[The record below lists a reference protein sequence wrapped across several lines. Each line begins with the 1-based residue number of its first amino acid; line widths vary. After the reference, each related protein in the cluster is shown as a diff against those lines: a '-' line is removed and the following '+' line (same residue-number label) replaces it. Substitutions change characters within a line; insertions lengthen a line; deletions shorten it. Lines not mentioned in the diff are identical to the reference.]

1 MNPLNIIEKHYSPG
15 SEVYRILVDHSQ
27 KVADKAL
34 EIARGLPL
42 LNPDLDFIEKAAML
56 HDIGICLTRS
66 KAIGCKGELPY
77 ICHGYLGRELLDK
90 EGLDPAF
97 GRVAERHT
105 GAGISL
111 ANILNH
117 DLPLPK
123 RDMVPVS
130 PEEKIICCADKF
142 FSKSPKKRN
151 RIFTVEDITDELGRI
166 DPEHAH
172 RFSRW
177 AEEFRL

>member
-1 MNPLNIIEKHYSPG
+1 MNPLEIIEKHYPPG
-15 SEVYRILVDHSQ
+15 SDVHRILVDHSQ

-34 EIARGLPL
+34 EIAHGLPH

-56 HDIGICLTRS
+56 HDIGICLTKS
-66 KAIGCKGELPY
+66 KAIGCKGKLPY
-77 ICHGYLGRELLDK
+77 ICHGCLGRELLDR

-111 ANILNH
+111 TNIIKH

-123 RDMVPVS
+123 RDMVPVTI
-130 PEEKIICCADKF
+130 EEKIICCADKF

-151 RIFTVEDITDELGRI
+151 RIVSPTDIIDELGRI
-166 DPEHAH
+166 DPEHAQ